1 MSELL
6 YYAAPGSGHWKCP
19 SAGYVQCPIMSELKE
34 MDGDELLQDGWQGG
48 GIKQT
53 GGPAE
58 NKCRRQ
64 LKYRTYPRSYFHLV
78 SKLIKP
84 LFPLQRHRVKWIFF
98 L

>member
-1 MSELL
+1 
-6 YYAAPGSGHWKCP
+6 
-19 SAGYVQCPIMSELKE
+19 

-53 GGPAE
+53 GGPAAE

-64 LKYRTYPRSYFHLV
+64 LKYRTYPQSYFHLL

-84 LFPLQRHRVKWIFF
+84 LFPLQRHHVNWIFLCEKCF
-98 L
+98 MKIVFFQASSGVTASFVPHYDFHW